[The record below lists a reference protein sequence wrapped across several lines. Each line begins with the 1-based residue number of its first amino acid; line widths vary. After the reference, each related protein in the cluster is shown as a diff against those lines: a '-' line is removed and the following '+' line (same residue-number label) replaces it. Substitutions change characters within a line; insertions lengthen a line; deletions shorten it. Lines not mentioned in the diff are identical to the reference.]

1 MYVLVNTFGAC
12 VVRIFGLLECFWTR
26 LRDEEVGCL
35 FGVICDEVWG
45 CEEVLVE
52 NVLQAVLVVLVQSAL
67 GALCSVTHSSGVLLV
82 PVAERRYWKTC
93 DIDSTMVLTGIRPVI
108 LL

>member
-52 NVLQAVLVVLVQSAL
+52 NVLQAVLVVLVPVVQDPAFVAFKGPSV
-67 GALCSVTHSSGVLLV
+67 GLCKPGQ
-82 PVAERRYWKTC
+82 
-93 DIDSTMVLTGIRPVI
+93 
-108 LL
+108 